1 MLRTPSL
8 RLLVRGVV
16 AGTVLGLSPG
26 AVAQPD
32 RAQPQGLT
40 IPKPKGEPKATPYTS
55 MLTALLVSAAVV
67 IVTLLPSKRGHQD

>member
-1 MLRTPSL
+1 MLRTPFL
-8 RLLVRGVV
+8 RLLVCGVL
-16 AGTVLGLSPG
+16 AGTVLGIAPA
-26 AVAQPD
+26 AVAQPE

-55 MLTALLVSAAVV
+55 MLTAMLLSAAVV